1 MFDKD
6 RIESTVHYAMSFI
19 GGYFGI
25 YALMVRSN
33 NFGSSQTSN
42 LIYIV
47 SSLLGN
53 DFLSVIIRIG
63 AALLYMLA
71 IFLTVWLPK
80 HFNINLKITSVI
92 LDAAAVF
99 ILAFLPQNM
108 DPILGLY
115 PIFFAMAF
123 QWNSFKGA
131 RGYISASIFSTNNLR
146 QVTMSLTE
154 YLSGNTSQ
162 LDKLKFYGAT
172 LSSFESG
179 VAVSF
184 LLWYNFSIKSILFCL
199 IPIVISMVLVLR
211 EANLKNTNLKLIHN
225 SKAA

>member
-1 MFDKD
+1 MFDRN
-6 RIESTVHYAMSFI
+6 RIDATIHYAMSFV

-53 DFLSVIIRIG
+53 DLKSVIIRIG
-63 AALLYMLA
+63 AALLYMFA
-71 IFLTVWLPK
+71 VFLTVYLPR
-80 HFNINLKITSVI
+80 HFNINLKITSILIDAVAVI
-92 LDAAAVF
+92 
-99 ILAFLPQNM
+99 ILAFLPLEM

-123 QWNSFKGA
+123 QWNSFTGA
-131 RGYISASIFSTNNLR
+131 RGYVSATIFSTNNLR
-146 QVTMSLTE
+146 QITISLTE
-154 YLSGNTSQ
+154 YLMGNKSR
-162 LDKLKFYGAT
+162 LDKFCFYGAT
-172 LSSFESG
+172 LLSFQVG

-184 LLWYNFSIKSILFCL
+184 VLWRNFSIGSIWFCL
-199 IPIVISMVLVLR
+199 IPLVCSMALVLR
-211 EANLKNTNLKLIHN
+211 EVYVSNISSKTYKNLI
-225 SKAA
+225 